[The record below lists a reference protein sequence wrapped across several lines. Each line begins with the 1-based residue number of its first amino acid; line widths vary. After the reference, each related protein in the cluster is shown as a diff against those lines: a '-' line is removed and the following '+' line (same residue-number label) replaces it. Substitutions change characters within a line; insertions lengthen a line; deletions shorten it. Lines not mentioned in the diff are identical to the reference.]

1 MWLITRPKGPVII
14 FALVPRH
21 KQFVCSPIFLDITD
35 PYILLSF
42 TKQHNSILQDLV
54 RPSLSTY
61 LSGLQE
67 DYEKISTPYQL
78 PFISRYNLPHS
89 GRLLRRER
97 FVGTQAGHRERD
109 RR

>member
-1 MWLITRPKGPVII
+1 VHL
-14 FALVPRH
+14 H

-42 TKQHNSILQDLV
+42 TKHNNILQDLV

-67 DYEKISTPYQL
+67 EYEKISTPYQF
-78 PFISRYNLPHS
+78 PFISRCNRPHS

-97 FVGTQAGHRERD
+97 FVGAQAGHRERD
-109 RR
+109 RKRVRSPEEAC